1 MFRKLVL
8 CALLLFAAILLLYP
22 EVDAVDE
29 ESSPSIRSYTVPGSV
44 MKVIFRDLT
53 GLMFP
58 KPETLRK
65 ELVDLETPLAPL
77 ALAEPNES
85 EQVHLKFAYSHFILP
100 MASKYGVDWKLV
112 ASVMAVESNF
122 NPRARSSKGALGLMQ
137 LMPRTAAIYRLKPE
151 ELLEPRKNIEAGV
164 QHLKMLHK
172 RFDGNLELMIAAYN
186 AGEGA
191 VERFDGVPPYKHT
204 RNFVRKVLARY
215 KSPSAFSK
223 RPRVA
228 L

>member
-1 MFRKLVL
+1 MVRKLVL
-8 CALLLFAAILLLYP
+8 CALLFFAAILLLYP

-29 ESSPSIRSYTVPGSV
+29 ESSPSIRSYTVSGSV
-44 MKVIFRDLT
+44 MKVIFREFT

-58 KPETLRK
+58 QPPSLQKEIIDLKNPALVERK
-65 ELVDLETPLAPL
+65 QLEEVPLKL
-77 ALAEPNES
+77 
-85 EQVHLKFAYSHFILP
+85 AYSNFILP
-100 MASKYGVDWKLV
+100 LASKHGVDWKLV

-122 NPRARSSKGALGLMQ
+122 NPRARSPKGALGLMQ
-137 LMPRTAAIYRLKPE
+137 LMPRTAAVYRLKPE
-151 ELLEPRKNIEAGV
+151 ELLDPRKNIEAGV

-186 AGEGA
+186 CGEGA
-191 VERFDGVPPYKHT
+191 VDRFDGIPPYKHT

-215 KSPSAFSK
+215 NSPNSFLK

>member
-8 CALLLFAAILLLYP
+8 CALLFFAAILLLYP

-53 GLMFP
+53 GLIFP
-58 KPETLRK
+58 KPDSFK
-65 ELVDLETPLAPL
+65 EELLELETTPVLS
-77 ALAEPNES
+77 EPKQS
-85 EQVHLKFAYSHFILP
+85 EEVPLKFAYSHFILP
-100 MASKYGVDWKLV
+100 LASKHGVDWKLV

-122 NPRARSSKGALGLMQ
+122 NPLARSSKGALGLMQ

-186 AGEGA
+186 CGEAA
-191 VERFDGVPPYKHT
+191 VERFDGIPPYKHT

-215 KSPSAFSK
+215 KSPTAFLK

>member
-1 MFRKLVL
+1 MFRKLLL
-8 CALLLFAAILLLYP
+8 CSLLFFAAILLLYP

-44 MKVIFRDLT
+44 MKVLFRDIT

-58 KPETLRK
+58 KRDSLQK
-65 ELVDLETPLAPL
+65 EFVDLETDSI
-77 ALAEPNES
+77 LAERKES
-85 EQVHLKFAYSHFILP
+85 EEVPLKFAYSHFILP
-100 MASKYGVDWKLV
+100 LASKHGVDWKLV
-112 ASVMAVESNF
+112 AAVMAVESNF
-122 NPRARSSKGALGLMQ
+122 NPQARSPKGALGLMQ

-186 AGEGA
+186 CGEGA
-191 VERFDGVPPYKHT
+191 VERFDGIPPYKHT

-215 KSPSAFSK
+215 KSPAAFLK